1 MDISLL
7 RLNFILFHDELFYIC
22 RAKQTV
28 ARFLVTG
35 IIGRTCDY
43 RYPGT
48 DRASESDAA
57 HLACESNRGTAATDL
72 SAHVAKSNFYTCS
85 RYSASLDELGF
96 EQSELVTDGGQAN
109 YRIEIVEASEHGF
122 RATATA
128 VVDFD
133 GDGVYN
139 VWEIDQDRELKEI
152 IKD

>member
-57 HLACESNRGTAATDL
+57 HLARESNRGTAATDL
-72 SAHVAKSNFYTCS
+72 SAHVAKIEFLHLFPLFGVTRRIGIRTVGAGDRRRTGQLSH
-85 RYSASLDELGF
+85 RDRRGLGAR
-96 EQSELVTDGGQAN
+96 VPCHGNG
-109 YRIEIVEASEHGF
+109 RGGF
-122 RATATA
+122 RRRRS
-128 VVDFD
+128 V
-133 GDGVYN
+133 
-139 VWEIDQDRELKEI
+139 
-152 IKD
+152 